1 MAFAGLSRLWLLLD
15 PGFGENFPA
24 AHLSRLLSLGCE
36 NRQLWPINLS
46 VIVVLN
52 VIVIFNVI
60 VNIIFN
66 VALNPHLLLSQNQVD
81 QETWQVQPINV

>member
-15 PGFGENFPA
+15 PGFGEDFPA

-46 VIVVLN
+46 VIV
-52 VIVIFNVI
+52 IFNVI
-60 VNIIFN
+60 LNVIFN